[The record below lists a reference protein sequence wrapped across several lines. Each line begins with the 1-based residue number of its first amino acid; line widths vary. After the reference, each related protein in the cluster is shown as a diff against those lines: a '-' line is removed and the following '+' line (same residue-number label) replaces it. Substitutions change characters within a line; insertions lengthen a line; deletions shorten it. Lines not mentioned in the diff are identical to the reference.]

1 MAAEVRERSPLYA
14 VETRYPEA
22 PNDLAYHGLL
32 GEIVHAVA
40 PHTEADPVGI
50 LLTLISACGNIMG
63 RNPHWQVSGSRH
75 AFKVYPVL
83 VGVTSQGRKGTAWS
97 AVKAVLSIAA
107 PLWTE
112 RNVASGL
119 SSGEGLIYAVRDPL
133 EKTTPIKEK
142 GKVIGYETSI
152 DDPGVEDKRLLVIEE
167 EFSSLL
173 KVMAREGNTLSSII
187 RETWDNGNLRSLV
200 KNNPT
205 RATDAH
211 ITIMGHITKEEL
223 LRYLDNTEAANGF
236 ANRFAWACVRRANV
250 LPRGGRL
257 DGPDIIALAERLGE
271 ALQEAAYLD
280 EMQFDASAYAIWD
293 EVYESLTD
301 GGVGLL
307 GAVVGRAAPQVVRIA
322 GVHAAIAG
330 SKTITGPHLLAA
342 LYLWDYLAESA
353 QFIFGDALGDDV
365 ADTILQTLRASDEMT
380 TNEIHDLFKR
390 NISSARRER
399 ALAMLISAGKI
410 TRESR
415 DTGGRPATIYRAA

>member
-1 MAAEVRERSPLYA
+1 MAAEVRERPPLYA
-14 VETRYPEA
+14 VETSYPD
-22 PNDLAYHGLL
+22 PPDDRAYHGLL
-32 GEIVHAVA
+32 GEIVRAVA
-40 PHTEADPVGI
+40 PHTEADPVAV

-75 AFKVYPVL
+75 AFKIYPVL

-107 PLWTE
+107 PIWTE

-142 GKVIGYETSI
+142 GKVTGYETSI
-152 DDPGVEDKRLLVIEE
+152 DDPGVEDKRLLVVEE

-173 KVMAREGNTLSSII
+173 KVMAREGNTLSAII

-211 ITIMGHITKEEL
+211 ITIMGHITKDEL

-236 ANRFAWACVRRANV
+236 ANRFVWACVRRANV

-257 DGPDIIALAERLGE
+257 DGPDIVALAERLGE
-271 ALQEAAYLD
+271 ALQEATYLD
-280 EMQFDASAYAIWD
+280 EMQFDESAYVIWD
-293 EVYESLTD
+293 QVYEPLTD

-322 GVHAAIAG
+322 GIHAALGG
-330 SKTITGPHLLAA
+330 SRAISGSHLLAA
-342 LYLWDYLAESA
+342 LALWDYLDSSA
-353 QFIFGDALGDDV
+353 RFIFGDALGDDV
-365 ADTILQTLRASDEMT
+365 ADTILQNLRSSEQMT
-380 TNEIHDLFKR
+380 TNEIHELFKR
-390 NISSARRER
+390 HVSSARRER
-399 ALAMLISAGKI
+399 ALAVLLNAGKI

-415 DTGGRPATIYRAA
+415 DTGGRPATIWRAA